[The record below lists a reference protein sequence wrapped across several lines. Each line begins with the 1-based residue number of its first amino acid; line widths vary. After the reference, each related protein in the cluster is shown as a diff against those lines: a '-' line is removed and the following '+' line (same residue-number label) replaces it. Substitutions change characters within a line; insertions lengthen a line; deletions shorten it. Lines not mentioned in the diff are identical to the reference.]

1 MKIKNILGSIILVII
16 FYFLFLNLS
25 QNWDELSA
33 NMGNLDIS
41 LLIISFLF
49 LLIFYLFHTF
59 VWIQILKRQGHS
71 ISFKEAFKIRSL
83 SEIGKYTPGKVWH
96 IIGRTYL
103 SSKLKI
109 PKITTLTSMVIETL
123 LMLISAGFFVV
134 FFSLNSQDPKTILI
148 FMLTILGLLIIRTK
162 YFEKVLNKLLKKV
175 KKITNEIK
183 INISLKF
190 TLFLLIFYLIGW
202 LIIGHSLFFI
212 IKSIYPQIA
221 YSLIFIISGIFA
233 ASWALGYIS
242 FLTPGGLGVRE
253 GIMVLLLYPYLPN
266 ALATIVPIIIRLLTI
281 LTELVLAA
289 ISSKIKFQKNNRG
302 EILPH

>member
-1 MKIKNILGSIILVII
+1 MKIKNILGSIILIII

-25 QNWDELSA
+25 QNWSELSA
-33 NMGNLDIS
+33 NMGNLDIF
-41 LLIISFLF
+41 LLIISLLF

-59 VWIQILKRQGHS
+59 VWIQILKKQGYTVN
-71 ISFKEAFKIRSL
+71 FKEAFKIRSI

-123 LMLISAGFFVV
+123 LMLISAGFFIVL
-134 FFSLNSQDPKTILI
+134 FSLNSQDFKTILI
-148 FMLTILGLLIIRTK
+148 LILTILGLLAIRTK
-162 YFEKVLNKLLKKV
+162 YFERVLNKLLKKTR
-175 KKITNEIK
+175 KITNEIK

-190 TLFLLIFYLIGW
+190 TLLLLVFYLFGW

-212 IKSIYPQIA
+212 IKSIYPQID

-289 ISSKIKFQKNNRG
+289 ISSKIKLQKNNR
-302 EILPH
+302 EELLLH